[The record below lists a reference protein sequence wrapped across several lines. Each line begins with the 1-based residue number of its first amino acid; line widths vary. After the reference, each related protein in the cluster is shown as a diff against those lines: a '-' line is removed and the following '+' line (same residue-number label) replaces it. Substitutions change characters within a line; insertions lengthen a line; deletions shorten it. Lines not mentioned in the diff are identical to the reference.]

1 MRAGLRVYP
10 ARRRSLYALL
20 ETTLMPKPFDPIRL
34 LKEISNDLLRE
45 LFTREG
51 AKLRIPWDELSR
63 NDIAPILLVWETMPQ
78 SERWKI
84 HVALQ
89 EVHEMSHEPGLRV
102 LAEQIDWLRPE
113 LISAFSAWE
122 GRVDKVL
129 WAWMHARDAFDEA
142 AIFAR
147 ADALAVGRYWKR
159 WNGLPPEPITVTEK
173 HTSRLQ
179 DELRKYYWPK
189 ELRGRHC
196 RVHHYPRC
204 SGVDYFFA
212 YLDDWPDKL
221 LAFDENGKMT
231 SCSERYAFT
240 NVFAYDPDNGCIDLI
255 AKGGRKVHSQLRQA
269 FCRSVLELEVED
281 EQPLLP
287 AYRLDHLLEP
297 HLSLVTD
304 PADRIAS
311 VRINRIRIVPKDV
324 KQKVRYEEIGFTT
337 HTTLNMVSTELR
349 ERLAD
354 QNLLREQVSVSQ
366 VSFQLQFHSDG
377 RSRPRTMT
385 FHVRSPN
392 SCDLK
397 SKSEELRA
405 IGERCRRL
413 WRVTDA

>member
-1 MRAGLRVYP
+1 
-10 ARRRSLYALL
+10 
-20 ETTLMPKPFDPIRL
+20 MPKPFDPIRL

-89 EVHEMSHEPGLRV
+89 EVHGMSHELGLRV
-102 LAEQIDWLRPE
+102 LAEQLDWLHPE
-113 LISAFSAWE
+113 LTTEFSAQE
-122 GRVDKVL
+122 ARVDKVL
-129 WAWMHARDAFDEA
+129 WAWLFARDALDEA
-142 AIFAR
+142 AIFTR
-147 ADALAVGRYWKR
+147 ADTLTAGRYWKR
-159 WNGLPPEPITVTEK
+159 WNGLPPEPISITEE
-173 HTSRLQ
+173 HTTRLQ

-204 SGVDYFFA
+204 NGVDYFFA

-221 LAFDENGKMT
+221 LAFDENGEMEPR
-231 SCSERYAFT
+231 SERYAFT
-240 NVFAYDPDNGCIDLI
+240 NVFAYDPDQGCIDLV
-255 AKGGRKVHSQLRQA
+255 AKGGRKVHLKLRQA
-269 FCRSVLELEVED
+269 FCRSVLNLDVED
-281 EQPLLP
+281 GQPLLP
-287 AYRLDHLLEP
+287 AYQLDHLLEP
-297 HLSLVTD
+297 HLRLPTD
-304 PADRIAS
+304 PADRIAH

-324 KQKVRYEEIGFTT
+324 KQKVRYEEIGFTSQ
-337 HTTLNMVSTELR
+337 TTLNMVIAELR

-354 QNLLREQVSVSQ
+354 QNLLQEQVSVSQ
-366 VSFQLQFHSDG
+366 ASFQLQFHSDG

-385 FHVRSPN
+385 FHVSTPN

-397 SKSEELRA
+397 SKSDELRA
-405 IGERCRRL
+405 IGERCLRL
-413 WRVTDA
+413 WRITDG